1 MAENDAPYNEKYAV
15 LSDDELVE
23 LAKTDEYAFE
33 YLVTKY
39 KCIVLSKARGYFL
52 VGADKEDI
60 IQEGMIG
67 LVKAIRDYRPDRE
80 ASFKGFAEICINR
93 QIITAIKSAT
103 RQKHIPL
110 NTYVSLSRP
119 VYESDENDENRTMLD
134 VLECDS
140 SLNPEERVII
150 EESYRGMDEKIMK
163 ALSRFEKSVLEHY
176 LGGNSYAEIS
186 HKTGKPVKSIDNA
199 LQRIKKKLEK
209 YYEDILL

>member
-1 MAENDAPYNEKYAV
+1 MTELEAPYNSKY
-15 LSDDELVE
+15 LSRTDDQLVE
-23 LAKTDEYAFE
+23 LAKSDEYAFE
-33 YLVTKY
+33 FLITKY

-52 VGADKEDI
+52 AGADREDI

-67 LVKAIRDYRPDRE
+67 LVKAIRDYRPERE

-119 VYESDENDENRTMLD
+119 VYENDENEESRTMLD
-134 VLECDS
+134 IIECDIS
-140 SLNPEERVII
+140 QNPEERILI

-163 ALSRFEKSVLEHY
+163 TLSRFEKSVLKHY
-176 LGGNSYAEIS
+176 LGGDSYAEIS
-186 HKTGKPVKSIDNA
+186 DKIGKPVKSIDNA

-209 YYEDILL
+209 YYEDVLL

>member
-1 MAENDAPYNEKYAV
+1 MAENDAPYNEKYDM

-134 VLECDS
+134 ILECDS

-163 ALSRFEKSVLEHY
+163 ALSRFEKNVLEHY

-186 HKTGKPVKSIDNA
+186 HKTGRPVKSIDNA

-209 YYEDILL
+209 YYKDILL

>member
-1 MAENDAPYNEKYAV
+1 MTELNAPYNAKYADK
-15 LSDDELVE
+15 SDDELVV
-23 LAKTDEYAFE
+23 LAETDEYAFE
-33 YLVTKY
+33 FLVTKY

-52 VGADKEDI
+52 VGADREDI

-67 LVKAIRDYRPDRE
+67 LVKAIRDYRPERE

-119 VYESDENDENRTMLD
+119 VYENEDNDETRTMLD
-134 VLECDS
+134 IIQCDS
-140 SLNPEERVII
+140 SQNPEERVLI

-163 ALSRFEKSVLEHY
+163 ALSAFEKNVLEHY
-176 LGGNSYAEIS
+176 LSGNSYAEIS
-186 HKTGKPVKSIDNA
+186 EKTGKPVKSIDNA

-209 YYEDILL
+209 YYADVLL

>member
-1 MAENDAPYNEKYAV
+1 MAESKKSFEARYEGK
-15 LSDDELVE
+15 SDDELIE
-23 LAKTDEYAFE
+23 LAKSDEYAFE
-33 YLVTKY
+33 YIVTKY

-67 LVKAIRDYRPDRE
+67 LVKAIRDYRVERE
-80 ASFKGFAEICINR
+80 ASFNGFAEMCINR

-110 NTYVSLSRP
+110 NNYVSFSRP
-119 VYESDENDENRTMLD
+119 VYDGVENGEKRTVID
-134 VLECDS
+134 VLEGDS
-140 SLNPEERVII
+140 SLNPEEKFII

-163 ALSRFEKSVLEHY
+163 SLSRFEKSVLGYY
-176 LGGNSYAEIS
+176 LSGNSYAEIS
-186 HKTGKPVKSIDNA
+186 RLTSKPVKSIDNA

-209 YYEDILL
+209 YYKDILM

>member
-1 MAENDAPYNEKYAV
+1 MSELNAPYNEKYAG
-15 LSDDELVE
+15 LSDDELVVM
-23 LAKTDEYAFE
+23 AAGDEYAFE

-67 LVKAIRDYRPDRE
+67 LIKAIRDYKAERE
-80 ASFKGFAEICINR
+80 ASFKSFAEICINR

-110 NTYVSLSRP
+110 NNYISLSRP
-119 VYESDENDENRTMLD
+119 VYENDESNENRTVLD
-134 VLECDS
+134 ILQADS
-140 SLNPEERVII
+140 NLNPEERII
-150 EESYRGMDEKIMK
+150 REESYRGMDEKIMK
-163 ALSRFEKSVLEHY
+163 SLSHFEKEVLRHY
-176 LGGNSYAEIS
+176 FSGNTYAEIS
-186 HKTGKPVKSIDNA
+186 EKIGKPVKSIDNA

-209 YYEDILL
+209 YYDDILF

>member
-1 MAENDAPYNEKYAV
+1 MTDLGAPYNAKYADK
-15 LSDDELVE
+15 SDDELVA
-23 LAKTDEYAFE
+23 LAADDEYAFE
-33 YLVTKY
+33 FLVTKY

-52 VGADKEDI
+52 AGADREDI

-67 LVKAIRDYRPDRE
+67 LVKAIRDYKPERE
-80 ASFKGFAEICINR
+80 ASFKSFSEMCITR

-110 NTYVSLSRP
+110 NTYISLSRP
-119 VYESDENDENRTMLD
+119 VYENDDNEENRTMLD
-134 VLECDS
+134 IIECDAS
-140 SLNPEERVII
+140 QNPEERILI

-163 ALSRFEKSVLEHY
+163 SLSTFEKSVLEHY

-186 HKTGKPVKSIDNA
+186 RKTGKPVKSIDNA

>member
-1 MAENDAPYNEKYAV
+1 MAEADGMYNAKYADKT
-15 LSDDELVE
+15 DDELVSM
-23 LAKTDEYAFE
+23 AKNDEYAFE
-33 YLVTKY
+33 YIVSKY

-67 LVKAIRDYRPDRE
+67 LVKAIRDYKPERE

-103 RQKHIPL
+103 RQKHITL
-110 NTYVSLSRP
+110 NTYISLSRP
-119 VYESDENDENRTMLD
+119 VYESDDGEEKRTMLE
-134 VLECDS
+134 VLEADS
-140 SLNPEERVII
+140 ALNPEERFII

-163 ALSRFEKSVLEHY
+163 ALSRFEKKVLEHY

-186 HKTGKPVKSIDNA
+186 RLTGKPVKSIDNA
-199 LQRIKKKLEK
+199 LQRIKKKLER
-209 YYEDILL
+209 YYSDILM

>member
-1 MAENDAPYNEKYAV
+1 MTEHNEPYYEKYSAC
-15 LSDDELVE
+15 SDDELVDM
-23 LAKTDEYAFE
+23 AKTDEYAFE
-33 YLVTKY
+33 FLVTKY

-52 VGADKEDI
+52 VGADREDI

-67 LVKAIRDYRPDRE
+67 LVKAIRDYRSDRE

-110 NTYVSLSRP
+110 NTYISLSRP
-119 VYESDENDENRTMLD
+119 VYENNESDENRTILD
-134 VLECDS
+134 ILECDA
-140 SLNPEERVII
+140 SLNPEERFII

-163 ALSRFEKSVLEHY
+163 TLSRFEKNVLEHY
-176 LGGNSYAEIS
+176 LSGNTYAEIS
-186 HKTGKPVKSIDNA
+186 KKIGKSLKSIDNA

-209 YYEDILL
+209 YYNDILL

>member
-209 YYEDILL
+209 YYKDILL

>member
-1 MAENDAPYNEKYAV
+1 MTEAALSYNDRYIEKT
-15 LSDDELVE
+15 DDELVE
-23 LAKTDEYAFE
+23 MAKSDEYAFE
-33 YLVTKY
+33 FLVTKY
-39 KCIVLSKARGYFL
+39 KGIVLSKARGYFL

-67 LVKAIRDYRPDRE
+67 LVKAIRDYKRERE

-119 VYESDENDENRTMLD
+119 VYDGGDGDSRTMLEII
-134 VLECDS
+134 ECDS

-163 ALSRFEKSVLEHY
+163 SLSKFEMNVLEYY

-186 HKTGKPVKSIDNA
+186 RKTGKPVKSIDNA
-199 LQRIKKKLEK
+199 LQRIKKKLER
-209 YYEDILL
+209 YYDDLLR

>member
-1 MAENDAPYNEKYAV
+1 MTELNAPYNAKYV
-15 LSDDELVE
+15 GKTDDELVT
-23 LAKTDEYAFE
+23 LAETDEYAFE
-33 YLVTKY
+33 FLVTKY

-52 VGADKEDI
+52 VGADREDI

-119 VYESDENDENRTMLD
+119 VYENDDNEESRTMLD
-134 VLECDS
+134 VLRSDS
-140 SLNPEERVII
+140 NQNPEERVLL

-163 ALSRFEKSVLEHY
+163 SLSVFEKKVLEHY
-176 LGGNSYAEIS
+176 LDGNSYAEIS
-186 HKTGKPVKSIDNA
+186 KKTGKPVKAIDNA

-209 YYEDILL
+209 YYEDVLL